1 MKIDRIRLYSV
12 PPRWL
17 FLAIDTDQGITG
29 WGEPIVEGRTETMV
43 AAVNE
48 LAEYIIDRDPRQIN
62 DIWQLLYRGGFYRG
76 GPVLMSALSGIDQA
90 LWDIKGK
97 ALNQPVFELLGG
109 KCREKMAMYSWIGGD
124 EAENA
129 IEEIEHRL
137 EFGDRV
143 FKLNVAGR
151 LDRLHSTKTIDN
163 VVEYF
168 SAIRHKFGNSI
179 DFAIDFHGRVSLTM
193 ASILLRELECVHPLF
208 VEEPVLPEHS
218 DCLSGLSQRTSIP
231 LATGER
237 LYSRFDCRNI
247 LASGGVSI
255 LQPDPSHAGGITET
269 LKIATMADAYDVSIA
284 PHCPLGPLALASCL
298 TIDFVSHNA
307 VIQESSLMIH
317 YNVGHSPLSY
327 ITNKS
332 DFTIKSGFM
341 EPLRNPGLGVEIDE
355 KAVVEASRMAPRW
368 RNPIWRQTDGA
379 IAEW

>member
-29 WGEPIVEGRTETMV
+29 WGEPIVEGRAATMV

-48 LAEYIIDRDPRQIN
+48 LAEYIIGRDPRQIN
-62 DIWQLLYRGGFYRG
+62 DIWQLLYQGGFYRG

-137 EFGDRV
+137 ESGDRV
-143 FKLNVAGR
+143 FKLNVAGK

-163 VVEYF
+163 VVAYF

-179 DFAIDFHGRVSLTM
+179 DFGIDFHGRASLTM
-193 ASILLRELECVHPLF
+193 ASILLREL
-208 VEEPVLPEHS
+208 
-218 DCLSGLSQRTSIP
+218 
-231 LATGER
+231 
-237 LYSRFDCRNI
+237 
-247 LASGGVSI
+247 
-255 LQPDPSHAGGITET
+255 
-269 LKIATMADAYDVSIA
+269 
-284 PHCPLGPLALASCL
+284 
-298 TIDFVSHNA
+298 
-307 VIQESSLMIH
+307 
-317 YNVGHSPLSY
+317 
-327 ITNKS
+327 
-332 DFTIKSGFM
+332 
-341 EPLRNPGLGVEIDE
+341 
-355 KAVVEASRMAPRW
+355 
-368 RNPIWRQTDGA
+368 
-379 IAEW
+379 